1 MDTNSSGGFFV
12 CCMYKKMKTSSIELQ
27 LDLRILYLS
36 IIHQYTNF
44 RPNYRSEGGA
54 TMDLKA
60 VGQRIKAAREAKNL
74 TQEELAALVNL
85 STTHVS
91 VIERGLKVTKLDT
104 LSDMTLVIEPR
115 PRWRT
120 STAHSTLT
128 IRQISRDIPF
138 LCPTWWCCIREAKI
152 RPITVRAL
160 VFSRCRSFYGK
171 IPCVPPSCPRSRTK
185 T

>member
-1 MDTNSSGGFFV
+1 MELPGDTNSSGGFFV
-12 CCMYKKMKTSSIELQ
+12 CCMYKKMKTSSLELQ
-27 LDLRILYLS
+27 LDLQILYLS

-104 LSDMTLVIEPR
+104 FVAIANALDVSADALLIDVVTHSVTGVTNELSDMIGKLPKDEQKRILN
-115 PRWRT
+115 
-120 STAHSTLT
+120 A
-128 IRQISRDIPF
+128 
-138 LCPTWWCCIREAKI
+138 
-152 RPITVRAL
+152 VRAL
-160 VFSRCRSFYGK
+160 VD
-171 IPCVPPSCPRSRTK
+171 
-185 T
+185 

>member
-1 MDTNSSGGFFV
+1 M
-12 CCMYKKMKTSSIELQ
+12 CYMYKNMKTSSIEIQ
-27 LDLRILYLS
+27 LDLLILYLS

-104 LSDMTLVIEPR
+104 FVAIANALDVSADALLIDVVTHSVTGATNELSDMIGKLPKDEQRRIIN
-115 PRWRT
+115 
-120 STAHSTLT
+120 A
-128 IRQISRDIPF
+128 
-138 LCPTWWCCIREAKI
+138 
-152 RPITVRAL
+152 VRAL
-160 VFSRCRSFYGK
+160 VD
-171 IPCVPPSCPRSRTK
+171 
-185 T
+185 

>member
-1 MDTNSSGGFFV
+1 MELPGDTNSSGGFFV
-12 CCMYKKMKTSSIELQ
+12 CCMYKKMKTSSMELQ
-27 LDLRILYLS
+27 LDLQILYLS

-104 LSDMTLVIEPR
+104 FVAIANALDVSADALLIDVVTHSVTGVTNELSDMIGKLPKDEQKRI
-115 PRWRT
+115 
-120 STAHSTLT
+120 LN
-128 IRQISRDIPF
+128 
-138 LCPTWWCCIREAKI
+138 
-152 RPITVRAL
+152 TVRAL
-160 VFSRCRSFYGK
+160 VD
-171 IPCVPPSCPRSRTK
+171 
-185 T
+185 

>member
-1 MDTNSSGGFFV
+1 MELPGDTNSSGGFFV
-12 CCMYKKMKTSSIELQ
+12 CCMYKKMKTSSMELQ
-27 LDLRILYLS
+27 LDLQILYLS

-104 LSDMTLVIEPR
+104 FVAIANALDVSADALLIDVVTHSVTGDTNELSDMIGKLPKDEQKRILN
-115 PRWRT
+115 
-120 STAHSTLT
+120 A
-128 IRQISRDIPF
+128 
-138 LCPTWWCCIREAKI
+138 
-152 RPITVRAL
+152 VRAL
-160 VFSRCRSFYGK
+160 VD
-171 IPCVPPSCPRSRTK
+171 
-185 T
+185 

>member
-104 LSDMTLVIEPR
+104 FVAIANALDVSADALLIDVVTHSVTGVTNELSDMIGKLPKDEQKRILN
-115 PRWRT
+115 
-120 STAHSTLT
+120 A
-128 IRQISRDIPF
+128 
-138 LCPTWWCCIREAKI
+138 
-152 RPITVRAL
+152 VRAL
-160 VFSRCRSFYGK
+160 VD
-171 IPCVPPSCPRSRTK
+171 
-185 T
+185 